1 MRREAIRLAARAM
14 DCFQISDGDHHG
26 QVCLRSIACVR
37 QSLTW
42 CAIEGKQD
50 VLLLR
55 RVFIAALLLLAT
67 PTLAVAQG
75 NNPQQPGGSKPPAG
89 ARPPGGSGQPAL
101 RPGAPPGTR
110 TLVVPHA
117 GPQPGFARPQT
128 GVVAPPLPG
137 VVAPPQRGVIPPPQ
151 PGFASPPAGGQAAH
165 QFTWRGRAFAR
176 VQAAPFVYPS
186 GYAYQRWAVGAI
198 LPPLLLAPEYFYPG
212 WDALGLDPP
221 PPYFEWVRY
230 GPDLLLVNVTTGEVA
245 DTIYDAFE

>member
-1 MRREAIRLAARAM
+1 V
-14 DCFQISDGDHHG
+14 
-26 QVCLRSIACVR
+26 VCDR
-37 QSLTW
+37 
-42 CAIEGKQD
+42 GKQD

-55 RVFIAALLLLAT
+55 RVVIAALLLLAT

-89 ARPPGGSGQPAL
+89 ARPPGGQPAL
-101 RPGAPPGTR
+101 RPGAPPGGAR
-110 TLVVPHA
+110 TFVVPHA
-117 GPQPGFARPQT
+117 GPPPGFARPQPSI
-128 GVVAPPLPG
+128 VAPPLPG
-137 VVAPPQRGVIPPPQ
+137 VVAPPQL
-151 PGFASPPAGGQAAH
+151 GFASPPAGGQAAH

-198 LPPLLLAPEYFYPG
+198 LPPLLLAPEYFYPD

>member
-1 MRREAIRLAARAM
+1 M
-14 DCFQISDGDHHG
+14 
-26 QVCLRSIACVR
+26 
-37 QSLTW
+37 
-42 CAIEGKQD
+42 
-50 VLLLR
+50 LLLR
-55 RVFIAALLLLAT
+55 RVVIAALLLLAT

-89 ARPPGGSGQPAL
+89 ARPPGGQPAL
-101 RPGAPPGTR
+101 RPGAPPGGTR
-110 TLVVPHA
+110 TFVVPHA
-117 GPQPGFARPQT
+117 GPPPGFARPQPSI
-128 GVVAPPLPG
+128 VAPPLPG
-137 VVAPPQRGVIPPPQ
+137 VVAPPQ
-151 PGFASPPAGGQAAH
+151 PGFASPPCRPRQAAH

-198 LPPLLLAPEYFYPG
+198 LPPLLLAPEYFYPD